1 LPEIIDLLTRFD
13 ILIKCMDDSTLKK
26 SLSASFSSFID
37 FEAKLWFA
45 NDDGYS
51 LYYLLLV
58 NAPESINEKNRL
70 IALKRYEILDTPAKL
85 EFDDLTQLASLIC
98 QTPISLISLVDETR
112 QWFKSRVGIEVC
124 ETHRSLSFCQHA
136 IEGSELMEIADAL
149 EDERF
154 CNNPLVTGEPY
165 IRFYA
170 GAPLT
175 TPDGHRIGTLC
186 VIDQVPRRLSREQRD
201 GLVRLARHIMRQ
213 LESRVDH
220 AKLIQSSWA
229 LRESYER
236 TEQIIDSA
244 LDAVVAMDMDGL
256 IISWNPQAEVIFG
269 WSAGEVI
276 GQKMSQ
282 VIIPPSY
289 REAYEHGHRHFVQT
303 GQTTVLNRRL
313 KFSALRQ
320 DGTEFPVELTIAKV
334 MVGGKAQ
341 FSAFIRDL
349 SEWNASEAKLAR
361 ASDLLRAVGRLQS
374 SFISRGSICAAETFE
389 ELLQLLLNFTGSEY
403 GFVAE
408 VLLDEQGQPYLKT
421 HAITNIAWNVEMQ
434 DFYEKHKAKGLE
446 FRNLNTLL
454 GAAVV
459 TGETVISNSP
469 ATDPRRGGLPP
480 GHPPLNSFL
489 SVPIKQG
496 AEMIGMVGVSNRPG
510 GYDMALVEEI
520 EPLLSTYATIIRG
533 LHLSKQKEAD
543 QHRIAALNSDLA
555 VQAGELAA
563 ALRGKMR
570 EKRERLDA
578 LEEHATTLERRVA
591 ERTDE
596 LVRSKQQF
604 QDLFEFAPDALV
616 MTNPEG
622 IIQMTNHRAE
632 RLFGWTHTELLGQ
645 PLEVL
650 LPTFT
655 KIGRSVMDGVFFEAV
670 EKHSLLGRCKDGT
683 EFPLELSLS
692 PVQTEDGALLA
703 VALRDISER
712 RQLEQELARISSHEQ
727 ERIAH
732 ELHDHLGAYL
742 AGIAFRFKSLAE
754 TLDRLAIPEAAN
766 AQQLVGQ
773 VNEGIDLVR
782 NYARLLAPVDLE
794 VGGLQAGLSQLGKE
808 MEAAFRIECRV
819 EVATDLPPLTPEQSM
834 QLYRIAQEAIR
845 NAIQHGN
852 ARLVTISVLCEP
864 NHLKL
869 IISND
874 GKPWSPNPQRKGGL
888 GLRIMRHRAV
898 NIGGTLILPADSADF
913 TSVTCLLPLRSAVAI
928 NRNHNSNS

>member
-1 LPEIIDLLTRFD
+1 VKVT
-13 ILIKCMDDSTLKK
+13 
-26 SLSASFSSFID
+26 
-37 FEAKLWFA
+37 
-45 NDDGYS
+45 
-51 LYYLLLV
+51 
-58 NAPESINEKNRL
+58 ESINEQKRL
-70 IALKRYEILDTPAKL
+70 VALKRYNILDTPPKL
-85 EFDDLTQLASLIC
+85 EFDDFTQLASLIC
-98 QTPISLISLVDETR
+98 QTPISLISLVDEAR
-112 QWFKSRVGIEVC
+112 QWFKSRVGIEAC

-136 IEGSELMEIADAL
+136 IQGAELMEIPDAHL
-149 EDERF
+149 DERF
-154 CNNPLVTGEPY
+154 SANPLVTGEPY

-186 VIDQVPRRLSREQRD
+186 VIDQTPRQLTGMQRD

-213 LESRVDH
+213 LESRMDH
-220 AKLIQSSWA
+220 SKLIQSSEA
-229 LRESYER
+229 LRESYQR

-244 LDAVVAMDMDGL
+244 LDAVVTMDLDGL

-269 WSAGEVI
+269 WSASEVI
-276 GQKMSQ
+276 GKKMSQ

-289 REAYEHGHRHFVQT
+289 REAHERGHRHLIQT
-303 GQTTVLNRRL
+303 GQATVLNRRIEL
-313 KFSALRQ
+313 TALRQ

-334 MVGGKAQ
+334 MVGGTPQ

-349 SEWNASEAKLAR
+349 SELKESEAKLAR

-374 SFISRGSICAAETFE
+374 SYIIRGKIDAADTFE
-389 ELLQLLLNFTGSEY
+389 DLLQLLLSFTGSEY

-408 VLLDEQGQPYLKT
+408 VLRDEQGQPYLKT
-421 HAITNIAWNVEMQ
+421 HAITNIAWNEEMQ
-434 DFYEKHKAKGLE
+434 AFYEKHKAKGLE
-446 FRNLNTLL
+446 FRNLNTLF
-454 GAAVV
+454 GAALV

-480 GHPPLNSFL
+480 GHPPMNSFL
-489 SVPIKQG
+489 GVPIKQG
-496 AEMIGMVGVSNRPG
+496 GEMIGMIGASNRPG

-533 LHLSKQKEAD
+533 FQFAKQKESD
-543 QHRIAALNSDLA
+543 QHRIEALNSDLE
-555 VQAGELAA
+555 VRAGELAA
-563 ALRGKMR
+563 ALEDKMR
-570 EKRERLDA
+570 EKRERLQA
-578 LEEHATTLERRVA
+578 LEEHAATLERRVA
-591 ERTDE
+591 ERTAE
-596 LVRSKQQF
+596 LERSKQQF

-622 IIQMTNHRAE
+622 IIQMVNHQAE
-632 RLFGWTHTELLGQ
+632 RIFGWTNAELLGQ

-655 KIGRSVMDGVFFEAV
+655 QSGNSVMNGGCFDAV
-670 EKHSLLGRCKDGT
+670 EKPSLPGRRKDGS
-683 EFPLELSLS
+683 EFPLEMSLS
-692 PVQTEDGALLA
+692 PVQTDDGVLLA

-712 RQLEQELARISSHEQ
+712 VQLEQEVARISSHEQ

-742 AGIAFRFKSLAE
+742 AGIAFCFKLLAE
-754 TLDRLAIPEAAN
+754 TLERRAIPEAAN

-773 VNEGIDLVR
+773 VNDGIDLVR

-794 VGGLQAGLSQLGKE
+794 VGGLPAGLSQLGKE

-819 EVATDLPPLTPEQSM
+819 LVAKDLPPLTSEQSM
-834 QLYRIAQEAIR
+834 QLYRIAQEATR
-845 NAIQHGN
+845 NAVQHGK
-852 ARLVTISVLCEP
+852 ARLVTISALCDK

-869 IISND
+869 IVSND
-874 GKPWSPNPQRKGGL
+874 GKPWSLNPEREGGM

-898 NIGGTLILPADSADF
+898 SIGGTLSIPSDSSEF
-913 TSVTCLLPLRSAVAI
+913 TSVICLLPIRPAVTK
-928 NRNHNSNS
+928 NGNHNSPP